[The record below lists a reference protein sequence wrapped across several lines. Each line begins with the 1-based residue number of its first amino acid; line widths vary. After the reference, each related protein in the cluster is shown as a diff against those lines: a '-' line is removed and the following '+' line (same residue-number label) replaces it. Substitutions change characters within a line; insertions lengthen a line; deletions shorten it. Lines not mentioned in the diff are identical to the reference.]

1 MGSINSFLEEKMNKY
16 RSLNEWLG
24 WIRALNIK
32 EIDLSLERVAE
43 IGARLDLLKP
53 DCPVITV
60 AGTNGKGSCVA
71 ALEAFYLAAGYKVG
85 AFTTPYLLRY
95 NEQVRI
101 QGHCV
106 DDALFC
112 DAFDRITKACGQ
124 DISLTVFEYGTL
136 AAFMIFK
143 EAGLDIWILEVG
155 LGGRWDAVNVVDADV
170 AIVASIGI
178 DHVDWLGNTRELI
191 AIEKAGIFRQGNPAV
206 CGDFDP
212 PKTLTHTPLFC
223 QGKDFGFKKMD
234 TSWTWWCSDK
244 QLTAL
249 PLPTL
254 LLQNMSTAL
263 MAMDLLQSRLPVNK
277 EAIDKALSTVSL
289 PGRVQVISGDVPHI
303 FDVSHNPAAVVPLIE
318 YLKKHPID
326 GKTYAVFSML
336 ADKDILS
343 TLNLIKSYINQWHIA
358 PVESERAASLE
369 KLSESFEKA
378 NIHQVAKFESIKI
391 AYENMKS
398 HSKTGDRIV
407 VFGSFRTVAEVLEI
421 VG

>member
-1 MGSINSFLEEKMNKY
+1 MNKY
-16 RSLNEWLG
+16 KSLNEWLT
-24 WIRALNIK
+24 WIKALHIK

-43 IGARLDLLKP
+43 IGARLSILRS

-101 QGHCV
+101 QGYSV
-106 DDALFC
+106 DDAWFC
-112 DAFDRITKACGQ
+112 DAFDRITQACGQ

-143 EAGLDIWILEVG
+143 EADLDVWILEVG

-170 AIVASIGI
+170 AIVTSIGI
-178 DHVDWLGNTRELI
+178 DHVEWLGHTRELI
-191 AIEKAGIFRQGNPAV
+191 AIEKAGIFRKGKPAV

-212 PKTLTHTPLFC
+212 PETLTHTPLFC

-234 TSWTWWCSDK
+234 TSWTWWCSNK

-249 PLPTL
+249 PIPTL

-277 EAIDKALSTVSL
+277 EAIDKALTTVSL
-289 PGRVQVISGDVPHI
+289 PGRVQVIPGDVPHI
-303 FDVSHNPAAVVPLIE
+303 FDVSHNPAAVAPLIE
-318 YLKKHPID
+318 YLKNNPIS

-358 PVESERAASLE
+358 PVESERATSLE
-369 KLSESFEKA
+369 KLSEYFEKTD
-378 NIHQVAKFESIKI
+378 IREVAKFESIKI
-391 AYENMKS
+391 AYERLKMYI
-398 HSKTGDRIV
+398 KTGDRVV
-407 VFGSFRTVAEVLEI
+407 VFGSFRTVAEVYQAKAHCTFSARA
-421 VG
+421 

>member
-1 MGSINSFLEEKMNKY
+1 MNKY

-24 WIRALNIK
+24 WIKALHVK

-43 IGARLDLLKP
+43 IGTRLNLLKP
-53 DCPVITV
+53 DCPVITI

-85 AFTTPYLLRY
+85 AFTTPYLFRY

-101 QGHCV
+101 QGYSA
-106 DDALFC
+106 DDNLFC
-112 DAFDRITKACGQ
+112 DAFGRIAEACGQ

-143 EAGLDIWILEVG
+143 EADLDVWILEVG
-155 LGGRWDAVNVVDADV
+155 LGGRWDAVNVIDADV
-170 AIVASIGI
+170 AIVASVGI
-178 DHVDWLGNTRELI
+178 DHVEWLGNTRELI
-191 AIEKAGIFRQGNPAV
+191 AIEKAGIFRKGKPAV

-212 PKTLTHTPLFC
+212 PKTLTHAPLFC

-263 MAMDLLQSRLPVNK
+263 MAIDLLQSRLPVSK
-277 EAIDKALSTVSL
+277 EAIDRALTTVSL
-289 PGRVQVISGDVPHI
+289 LGRIQVVPGDVLHI
-303 FDVSHNPAAVVPLIE
+303 FDVSHNPAAVLLLAE
-318 YLKKHPID
+318 YLKNNASE

-336 ADKDILS
+336 ADKDIDL
-343 TLNLIKSYINQWHIA
+343 TLDGIKSYINQWYIA
-358 PVESERAASLE
+358 PVESERACSLE
-369 KLSESFEKA
+369 RLSESFEKA
-378 NIHQVAKFESIKI
+378 CIHQVAKFQSIKM
-391 AYENMKS
+391 AYENIKS
-398 HSKTGDRIV
+398 QVKTGDRVV
-407 VFGSFRTVAEVLEI
+407 VFGSFRTVAEVLS
-421 VG
+421 VQ